1 MPAVMSDIDGI
12 YGASIPEASFWAS
25 CVSECESKEFHRDV
39 TAVRLRLIEDFPCVI
54 VASTLEIRLRARHPG
69 RWSHRDQSDRRGL
82 TVGCSLQGQT

>member
-54 VASTLEIRLRARHPG
+54 IRSPRRSRSVCARATRAAG
-69 RWSHRDQSDRRGL
+69 RTETNL
-82 TVGCSLQGQT
+82 TEEV